1 MPTDLVSGE
10 DLLPGLQIAISQC
23 ILMCKETK
31 WGMGRGSRGEEER
44 VFTSLLLRAL
54 ILS

>member
-31 WGMGRGSRGEEER
+31 WGMGRGSRERKR